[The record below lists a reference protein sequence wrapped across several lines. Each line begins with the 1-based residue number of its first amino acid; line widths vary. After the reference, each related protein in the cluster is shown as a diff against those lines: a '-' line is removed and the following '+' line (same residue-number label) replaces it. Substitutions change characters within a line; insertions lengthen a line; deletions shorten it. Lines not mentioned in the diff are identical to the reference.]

1 MATVVD
7 KRALHDA
14 TTTELLRYRV
24 KRVKT
29 RTTARM
35 FSSDR
40 PVGSTE

>member
-24 KRVKT
+24 NVSDV
-29 RTTARM
+29 TTARM

-40 PVGSTE
+40 LVGSTE